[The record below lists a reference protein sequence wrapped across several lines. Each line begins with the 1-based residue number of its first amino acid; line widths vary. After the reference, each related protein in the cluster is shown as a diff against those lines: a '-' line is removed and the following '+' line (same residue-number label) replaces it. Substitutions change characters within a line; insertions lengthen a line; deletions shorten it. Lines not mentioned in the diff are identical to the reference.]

1 MNPDLEAAEAVYVL
15 SCREVVCGSN
25 LPYVFL
31 SFLASCF
38 LLPVFTSF
46 LGSRNLSWWGPELVM
61 VGLVEK
67 GSKRVVM
74 SGGWISSNAVIS
86 SEKNSL
92 KLKCC

>member
-15 SCREVVCGSN
+15 SSREVVCGSN

-67 GSKRVVM
+67 RV
-74 SGGWISSNAVIS
+74 
-86 SEKNSL
+86 EKDCYEWWL
-92 KLKCC
+92 DRHPIHII